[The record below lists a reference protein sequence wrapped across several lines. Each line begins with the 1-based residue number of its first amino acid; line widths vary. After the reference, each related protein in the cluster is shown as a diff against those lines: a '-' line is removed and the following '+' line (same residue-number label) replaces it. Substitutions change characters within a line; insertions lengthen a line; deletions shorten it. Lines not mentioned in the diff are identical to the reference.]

1 MTSRR
6 PPQAPSSH
14 WASPPRLRF
23 AASAPHGHDV
33 SISVTDTTDLV
44 LPGVT
49 VEARDA
55 AGGGMNFADGT
66 SQYAFRGPPPGNLR
80 AHLLAGAGFNAA
92 ARVVKVAAG
101 DIADLMSV

>member
-1 MTSRR
+1 M
-6 PPQAPSSH
+6 
-14 WASPPRLRF
+14 RF

-33 SISVTDTTDLV
+33 SISGTVTDTTDLV

-66 SQYAFRGPPPGNLR
+66 SQYAFSGPPPGNLR
-80 AHLLAGAGFNAA
+80 AHLLAAAGFNAA
-92 ARVVKVAAG
+92 ARVVKVG